1 MQSKVTDI
9 EPKII
14 KGCVKGSL
22 KYQEILYRQFYA
34 YGMSITLRYTK
45 NREEATEVLND
56 SFLKVFEN
64 IKKFDTGKSFKS
76 WFRQITV
83 NTSIDYYRK
92 TKRMIQ
98 TDDIESYGKY
108 LYNPEQIEDLEVED
122 LLKLLNYIP
131 EHYSIV
137 FNLYEIE
144 GFDHNEIAE
153 KLKISDSTS
162 RANLSRAKKMLREL
176 FNKQYYN
183 TYAGVV

>member
-1 MQSKVTDI
+1 LKNLVSEI

-14 KGCVKGSL
+14 KGCVKGDM
-22 KYQEILYRQFYA
+22 KYQEMLYKKFYA

-45 NREEATEVLND
+45 SREEAIEVLND

-64 IKKFDTGKSFKS
+64 INKFDLNRSFKS

-83 NTSIDYYRK
+83 NTSIDQYRK
-92 TKRMIQ
+92 SKKLIQ
-98 TDDIESYGKY
+98 TNDIEDHEKD
-108 LYNPEQIEDLEVED
+108 LHDPDRIEDMEVED
-122 LLKLLNYIP
+122 LLNLLYSLP
-131 EHYSIV
+131 DHYRLI

-153 KLKISDSTS
+153 KLGISDSTS
-162 RANLSRAKKMLREL
+162 RANLSRAKKLLREL
-176 FNKQYYN
+176 FKEQYYN